1 MQTQPYYGCGGGCR
15 NCPRRRSCAAKA
27 MAAMAV
33 EPSGGSGSTSG
44 SVWIDNQEAT
54 GLAEFLAEN
63 SGTGMLRIQA
73 FRADQAVPIPN
84 VKITISKE
92 LDGKP
97 QVFFQGVTNASGVLD
112 GITLPA
118 PPRSESQE
126 PGQEDPYATYL
137 LRAEL
142 APFTTLEVPVDIFQG
157 VKTVQPVQL
166 YLGRG

>member
-1 MQTQPYYGCGGGCR
+1 
-15 NCPRRRSCAAKA
+15 

-33 EPSGGSGSTSG
+33 EPSDGNGSNGGTSG
-44 SVWIDNQEAT
+44 SVWTDNQKAA
-54 GLAEFLAEN
+54 GLSEFLAEN
-63 SGTGMLRIQA
+63 SGTGTLRIQA
-73 FRADQAVPIPN
+73 FRADQAVPLPS

-92 LDGKP
+92 LDGTP
-97 QVFFQGVTNASGVLD
+97 QVFFQGVTDASGVLD

-142 APFTTLEVPVDIFQG
+142 APFAPLETPVDVFQG
-157 VKTVQPVQL
+157 IKTVQPVQL
-166 YLGRG
+166 YLGRA